1 MGKASRR
8 KVAARTRELLNAT
21 QSRLKALGVDHP
33 LVIRS
38 DLPQEQKISNGISK
52 ILDSEV
58 GEDAS
63 LDEYRHRA
71 NAIVLAWNVSLLPLE
86 EQANTLKNL
95 GDFARKT
102 DPGGAAAAQA
112 ELLRLIE
119 KKRLMFPDDKRF
131 IVSCDLQLVGNKV
144 HVTAAAISAPAQRSA
159 TS

>member
-8 KVAARTRELLNAT
+8 KVAVRTRELLNAT
-21 QSRLKALGVDHP
+21 QSRLKALGVNHP
-33 LVIRS
+33 VVIRS

-58 GEDAS
+58 GENAS
-63 LDEYRHRA
+63 PDEYRHWV
-71 NAIVLAWNVSLLPLE
+71 NAIVFAWNVSLLPLE

-95 GDFARKT
+95 GDFAGKT
-102 DPGGAAAAQA
+102 DPGGVPAAQA

-131 IVSCDLQLVGNKV
+131 IVSYDVQFVGNKV
-144 HVTAAAISAPAQRSA
+144 HLTAAAISAPPQRSA

>member
-21 QSRLKALGVDHP
+21 QSRLKASGLSPP
-33 LVIRS
+33 LVIRNEV
-38 DLPQEQKISNGISK
+38 PPEQKISYGIST

-71 NAIVLAWNVSLLPLE
+71 KAIVLAWNVSLLPLE
-86 EQANTLKNL
+86 EQANTLKQL
-95 GDFARKT
+95 GEFARQT

-144 HVTAAAISAPAQRSA
+144 HVTAAAILAPAQPSA